1 MAKYDLPAMLNFA
14 LKTTVA
20 EDLYYIGHSQGTL
33 IGFAQFSQDPKL
45 AKKVS
50 SITSTES
57 HDHILLTHSSH
68 MDLIVNF
75 L

>member
-1 MAKYDLPAMLNFA
+1 MAKFDLPAMLNFA
-14 LKTTVA
+14 LKTTAA

-57 HDHILLTHSSH
+57 HK
-68 MDLIVNF
+68 
-75 L
+75 